1 MFYDFFDALRAA
13 LRALSSE
20 PIAIASIVLL
30 VGINAS
36 LWLLVFERVGF
47 PTSLATLLL
56 LPPFTFLLPL
66 YVVLARWPS
75 PPPTRFPIRRRTV
88 RARSRQRVVRKPG
101 NTNPAPGGFDHRQP
115 LRLAA
120 DGLPRFR
127 IALPPETIAAN
138 WPISGGLDPR
148 YPSRTDAGQYGLYR

>member
-1 MFYDFFDALRAA
+1 MFYDFFDAFRAA
-13 LRALSSE
+13 LSALSNE
-20 PIAIASIVLL
+20 PLAIASIVLL

-56 LPPFTFLLPL
+56 VPPFTFLLPL

-75 PPPTRFPIRRRTV
+75 PPSRRFPIRRRTV
-88 RARSRQRVVRKPG
+88 RARSGQRVVRKPG
-101 NTNPAPGGFDHRQP
+101 NTNLAPGDFDHRRP
-115 LRLAA
+115 LHLAA

-127 IALPPETIAAN
+127 IALPPETLATN

-148 YPSRTDAGQYGLYR
+148 YAPRTDAGPYGAYR